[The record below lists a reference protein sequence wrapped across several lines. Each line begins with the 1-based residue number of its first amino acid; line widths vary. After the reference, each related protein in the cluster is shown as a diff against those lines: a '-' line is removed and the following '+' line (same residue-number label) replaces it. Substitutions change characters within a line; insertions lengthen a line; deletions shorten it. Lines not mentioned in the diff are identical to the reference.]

1 MKKIYRLRLCQKFNT
16 INVLLPF
23 LKSKDEILGEIEFI
37 YASNKQEAMDIY
49 DRLHPINKE
58 CLLND
63 CYNAIHFPK
72 VLNKKNPDFKYSFYI
87 NEPTIDEL
95 KVYMSS
101 NKFIEY
107 CAKEMYD
114 IFREEYLKDL
124 QKEEMERRYSNE
136 QNIQS
141 DIDARIQCT

>member
-1 MKKIYRLRLCQKFNT
+1 M
-16 INVLLPF
+16 
-23 LKSKDEILGEIEFI
+23 I
-37 YASNKQEAMDIY
+37 YANYLELKEMTENKQLTDIYLICKGWYNKKLYGDELEAMNAY
-49 DRLHPINKE
+49 DSLHPINKK

-72 VLNKKNPDFKYSFYI
+72 IFNKKNPDFKYSFYI

-95 KVYMSS
+95 KAYMSS

-124 QKEEMERRYSNE
+124 QKESMERKYSNE
-136 QNIQS
+136 ENI
-141 DIDARIQCT
+141 